1 MSEDNFNGNVD
12 NGQQQFGQQQ
22 YNQPQYNQPQYGGA
36 GSDNDKIM
44 AIISMVTG
52 ILSIV
57 LVCFTAGFW
66 EILGLLCAVA
76 AIVLSVLSKKKIG
89 KNGMATAGLVCGIV
103 AIALY
108 VLMILLV
115 LIGLTA
121 GLAWLG
127 SLA

>member
-1 MSEDNFNGNVD
+1 MNGDNFNGNVD
-12 NGQQQFGQQQ
+12 NGQQFGQQQ
-22 YNQPQYNQPQYGGA
+22 YNQPQYGGA
-36 GSDNDKIM
+36 GNSDDKVM
-44 AIISMVTG
+44 AIISMVLG

-57 LVCFTAGFW
+57 LVCFTSGAW
-66 EILGLLCAVA
+66 SIIGLLCAVA

-108 VLMILLV
+108 VLVIILALV
-115 LIGLTA
+115 IGVA
-121 GLAWLG
+121 GLAWLA

>member
-1 MSEDNFNGNVD
+1 MSEDNFNGNFD
-12 NGQQQFGQQQ
+12 NGQQ
-22 YNQPQYNQPQYGGA
+22 QYNQPQYGGA

-57 LVCFTAGFW
+57 LVCFTTGAW
-66 EILGLLCAVA
+66 EIIGLLCAVA

-108 VLMILLV
+108 VLIIILV
-115 LIGLTA
+115 VIGVAA
-121 GLAWLG
+121 GLAAFG
-127 SLA
+127 SLM

>member
-1 MSEDNFNGNVD
+1 MSEDNFNGNFD
-12 NGQQQFGQQQ
+12 NGQQQ
-22 YNQPQYNQPQYGGA
+22 YNQQQYNQPQYGGA

-57 LVCFTAGFW
+57 LVCFTSGAW
-66 EILGLLCAVA
+66 EIIGLLCAVA

-108 VLMILLV
+108 VLIIILV
-115 LIGLTA
+115 VIGVAA
-121 GLAWLG
+121 GLAAFG
-127 SLA
+127 SLM

>member
-1 MSEDNFNGNVD
+1 MSEDNFNGNFD
-12 NGQQQFGQQQ
+12 NGQSQ
-22 YNQPQYNQPQYGGA
+22 YNQSQYNQPQYGGA

-57 LVCFTAGFW
+57 LVCFTSGAW
-66 EILGLLCAVA
+66 EIIGLLCAVA

-108 VLMILLV
+108 VLIIILV
-115 LIGLTA
+115 VIGVAA
-121 GLAWLG
+121 GLAAFG
-127 SLA
+127 SLM

>member
-1 MSEDNFNGNVD
+1 MSEDNFNGNFD
-12 NGQQQFGQQQ
+12 NGQQQ
-22 YNQPQYNQPQYGGA
+22 YNQQQYNQPQYGGA

-57 LVCFTAGFW
+57 LVCFTTGAW
-66 EILGLLCAVA
+66 EIIGLLCAVA

-108 VLMILLV
+108 VLIIILV
-115 LIGLTA
+115 VIGVAA
-121 GLAWLG
+121 GLAAFG
-127 SLA
+127 SLM

>member
-1 MSEDNFNGNVD
+1 MSEDNFNGNFD
-12 NGQQQFGQQQ
+12 NGQQQ

-57 LVCFTAGFW
+57 LVCFTSGAW
-66 EILGLLCAVA
+66 EIIGLLCAVA

-108 VLMILLV
+108 VLIIILV
-115 LIGLTA
+115 VIGVAA
-121 GLAWLG
+121 GLAAFG
-127 SLA
+127 SLM

>member
-1 MSEDNFNGNVD
+1 MSEDNFNGNFG
-12 NGQQQFGQQQ
+12 NGQQQ

-57 LVCFTAGFW
+57 LVCFTSGAW
-66 EILGLLCAVA
+66 EIIGLLCAVA

-108 VLMILLV
+108 VLIIIMV
-115 LIGLTA
+115 VVIGVA

>member
-1 MSEDNFNGNVD
+1 MSEDNFNGNFD
-12 NGQQQFGQQQ
+12 NGQQQ
-22 YNQPQYNQPQYGGA
+22 YNQQQYNQPQYGGA

-57 LVCFTAGFW
+57 LVCFTTGAW
-66 EILGLLCAVA
+66 EIIGLLCAVA
-76 AIVLSVLSKKKIG
+76 AIVLSVLSKRKIG

-108 VLMILLV
+108 VLIIILV
-115 LIGLTA
+115 VIGVAA
-121 GLAWLG
+121 GLAAFG
-127 SLA
+127 SLM

>member
-1 MSEDNFNGNVD
+1 MNGDNFNGNVD
-12 NGQQQFGQQQ
+12 NGQQFGQQQ
-22 YNQPQYNQPQYGGA
+22 YNQPQYGGA
-36 GSDNDKIM
+36 GNSDDKIM
-44 AIISMVTG
+44 AIISMVLG

-57 LVCFTAGFW
+57 LVCFTAGAW
-66 EILGLLCAVA
+66 EIIGLLCAVA

-103 AIALY
+103 SIALY
-108 VLMILLV
+108 VLMIILV
-115 LIGLTA
+115 VVIGVA

>member
-1 MSEDNFNGNVD
+1 MSEDNFNGNFD
-12 NGQQQFGQQQ
+12 NGQQQ

-57 LVCFTAGFW
+57 LVCFTTGAW
-66 EILGLLCAVA
+66 EIIGLLCAVA

-108 VLMILLV
+108 VLIIILV
-115 LIGLTA
+115 VIGVAA
-121 GLAWLG
+121 GLAAFG
-127 SLA
+127 SLM

>member
-1 MSEDNFNGNVD
+1 MNGDNFNGNVD
-12 NGQQQFGQQQ
+12 NGQQFGQQQ
-22 YNQPQYNQPQYGGA
+22 YNQPQYGGA
-36 GSDNDKIM
+36 GNSDDKIM
-44 AIISMVTG
+44 AIISMVLG

-57 LVCFTAGFW
+57 LVCFTAGAW
-66 EILGLLCAVA
+66 EIIGLLCAVA
-76 AIVLSVLSKKKIG
+76 AIVLAAVSKKKFG

-115 LIGLTA
+115 IIGLTA

-127 SLA
+127 SLG

>member
-1 MSEDNFNGNVD
+1 MSEDNFNGNVN
-12 NGQQQFGQQQ
+12 NGQQFGQQQ
-22 YNQPQYNQPQYGGA
+22 YNQPQYGGA
-36 GSDNDKIM
+36 GSSDDKIM

-57 LVCFTAGFW
+57 LVCFTSGAW
-66 EILGLLCAVA
+66 EIIGLLCAVA

-108 VLMILLV
+108 VVIIILAV
-115 LIGLTA
+115 AIGVA